1 MNSDVSGFYA
11 LPLEKRLAVIRTHAS
26 LTAQETALLKKS
38 GALGLERADA
48 MIENV
53 IGTTQ
58 LPLGI
63 ATNFL
68 VNGKDYLVPMAIEE
82 PSVVAAASY
91 AAKLARK
98 SGGFVASADP
108 PMMIGQLQ
116 LVSRSLATIYR
127 ARERVLANKREIMDI
142 ANGNDSIMIMLGGGV
157 KDIKADIIK
166 PKPSHIP

>member
-1 MNSDVSGFYA
+1 MIAMGSDISGFYA
-11 LPLEKRLAVIRTHAS
+11 LSVEERIRLLRKQAGISAKEAAMLR
-26 LTAQETALLKKS
+26 KS
-38 GALGLERADA
+38 GALGLGKAE
-48 MIENV
+48 MMVENV

-58 LPLGI
+58 LPVGI

-157 KDIKADIIK
+157 KDKI
-166 PKPSHIP
+166 